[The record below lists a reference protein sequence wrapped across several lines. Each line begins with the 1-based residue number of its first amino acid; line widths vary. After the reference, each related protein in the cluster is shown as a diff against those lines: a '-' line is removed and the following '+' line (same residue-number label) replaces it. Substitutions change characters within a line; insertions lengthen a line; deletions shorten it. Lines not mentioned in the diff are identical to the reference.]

1 MAFRLTVIVLIA
13 FGVALVGSQAAQARV
28 RPAVSLKVSA
38 LEADLGEKLVF
49 SGRVR
54 PNRTGET
61 VFIQEASHG
70 QLRDIA
76 SGSLKPGSRF
86 LIRASLRV
94 AGVLRLRAVFAGDSA
109 TRQGRSPPRQIN
121 VLPVPVGIHKIK
133 HVVVIMQENR
143 SFDEYFGTYPG
154 ADGSRPVCACPIR
167 PTAAA
172 LRRITIPR
180 TSTRAA
186 RTNLPPLKV
195 ISTAA
200 RRMASSLRPSMPST
214 VKPPALPSA
223 KPTSWD
229 TRTEA
234 ISPITGPMQKL
245 RAPGPPFRADQELEP
260 ALSSISGLGVVG
272 VLHLAHRSL
281 SCTNSV
287 DGPGISEHQPRR
299 SVGGSR
305 ARLRLDSDHLSP
317 PQRRRQLGLLHQ
329 KGRGAGLC

>member
-154 ADGSRPVCACPIR
+154 ADGIPPGVCVPDPVNGGCIAPYHD
-167 PTAAA
+167 PTDSNKGGPHESAAFEGDLNGGA
-172 LRRITIPR
+172 
-180 TSTRAA
+180 
-186 RTNLPPLKV
+186 TN
-195 ISTAA
+195 
-200 RRMASSLRPSMPST
+200 
-214 VKPPALPSA
+214 
-223 KPTSWD
+223 

-234 ISPITGPMQKL
+234 ISPITGPMQNTL
-245 RAPGPPFRADQELEP
+245 SSRTTFSSRPRAGVCLLIYFWSRSGRRPAPCPPIPIAALIQSTALAFRAPTLKILWRVPSQTSPGLRSPI
-260 ALSSISGLGVVG
+260 SSTM
-272 VLHLAHRSL
+272 A
-281 SCTNSV
+281 
-287 DGPGISEHQPRR
+287 
-299 SVGGSR
+299 
-305 ARLRLDSDHLSP
+305 A
-317 PQRRRQLGLLHQ
+317 
-329 KGRGAGLC
+329 